1 MVKEERTER
10 IAVRM
15 APTEAAMLEAL
26 AELAGLSASDIVR
39 TLVRR
44 EYGEKFGDK
53 PPRPPKK
60 R

>member
-1 MVKEERTER
+1 MVKEDRTER

-39 TLVRR
+39 TLVRQ
-44 EYGEKFGDK
+44 EYAEKIGAK
-53 PPRPPKK
+53 PPKQSK
-60 R
+60 H